1 MIKIILTFLFV
12 LVPLFDVKSQNNNN
26 DLTKYVNPF
35 IGTGGHGHTYPGA
48 SVPFGMVQLSPDTRL
63 SGWDGCGGYHYSDS
77 IIYGFTHT
85 HLSGTGVP
93 DYCDILIMPTSGDI
107 NFNNKEYSSSFQ
119 HKNETATAGYYSV
132 MLDKFHI
139 KAELTATK
147 RAGFH
152 KYTFNGYNSNF
163 IIDLKHRNEVLES
176 NIKFV
181 NNQEICGFRRS
192 KEWARNKVVYFVM
205 KFSEPFI
212 ENGIAVND
220 ILIDDKEFAEG
231 KNIKAY
237 VKFNTDSR
245 KIVYVKVGIS
255 AVSIEGAYKNL
266 DAEIPDWDFE
276 KVRMDAKEEWNKEL
290 NKIVV
295 EDNSVEKKT
304 IFYTALYHCFLCPNL
319 YMDVDSMFRGT
330 DKQIHKA
337 NGFANHTVF
346 SLWDTYRAEHPLF
359 TIIQQKRTSDF
370 INTFLA
376 QYEYGGMLP
385 VWELSGNETFCM
397 IGYHSVPVIVDAYVK
412 GIRGFDVNKA
422 FDAMRHSA
430 DTNLFGLECYR
441 KFGFVP
447 QDCEHESVSKT
458 LEYAYDD
465 WCIAQYAK
473 ILKNKSEYNRFIER
487 SQYYKN
493 VFDPSTGFMRA
504 KINGGW
510 YKPFD
515 PYEVNANYT
524 EANAW
529 QYTLNVPHDIYGL
542 SNLMDK
548 DSIWMSY
555 KLVNKLD
562 DLFSTTSKMTGFDL
576 EDISGM
582 IGQYAHG
589 NEPSHHIAYMYDCF
603 IANEYKTQK
612 YVHQIITDFYKNAP
626 DGLIGNE
633 DCGQMSAWY
642 VLSAMGFYPL
652 CPGSPVY
659 AIGTPLFDK
668 VTINIENGK
677 HFIIRAKNVAG
688 KNFYIQSKTI
698 NNKPLENYFLSH
710 SDIINGG
717 ELVFEM
723 GNTENKK
730 FPEKFDFITS
740 SDDYNIVPIVIVPVI
755 EAKGKT
761 FKDSMQIEMI
771 KIVNKNFENSV
782 FIPRIYYTLD
792 GSEPDMSSNLYSIP
806 FTIIKNTTIK
816 AFIVFDIMDYAFKKR
831 GKSKTVIAEFFKI
844 PTNWSIKLLTD
855 YDKKYSAG
863 GPDGLIDGIRG
874 KKNWRLGDWQGYQGK
889 DFEAVVDLGKVQEL
903 KKIGAGF
910 LQDARSWIWMPT
922 EITIEVS
929 DDGINFKNISTIK
942 NDVPETDLNV
952 IIKDYTTDVNLS
964 SRYIRVKAKNYGKI
978 PSWHPGA
985 GDDAYI
991 FVDEI
996 IIE

>member
-412 GIRGFDVNKA
+412 GIRGFDENKA

-441 KFGFVP
+441 
-447 QDCEHESVSKT
+447 
-458 LEYAYDD
+458 
-465 WCIAQYAK
+465 
-473 ILKNKSEYNRFIER
+473 
-487 SQYYKN
+487 
-493 VFDPSTGFMRA
+493 
-504 KINGGW
+504 
-510 YKPFD
+510 
-515 PYEVNANYT
+515 
-524 EANAW
+524 
-529 QYTLNVPHDIYGL
+529 
-542 SNLMDK
+542 
-548 DSIWMSY
+548 
-555 KLVNKLD
+555 
-562 DLFSTTSKMTGFDL
+562 
-576 EDISGM
+576 
-582 IGQYAHG
+582 
-589 NEPSHHIAYMYDCF
+589 
-603 IANEYKTQK
+603 
-612 YVHQIITDFYKNAP
+612 
-626 DGLIGNE
+626 
-633 DCGQMSAWY
+633 
-642 VLSAMGFYPL
+642 
-652 CPGSPVY
+652 
-659 AIGTPLFDK
+659 
-668 VTINIENGK
+668 
-677 HFIIRAKNVAG
+677 
-688 KNFYIQSKTI
+688 
-698 NNKPLENYFLSH
+698 
-710 SDIINGG
+710 
-717 ELVFEM
+717 
-723 GNTENKK
+723 
-730 FPEKFDFITS
+730 
-740 SDDYNIVPIVIVPVI
+740 
-755 EAKGKT
+755 
-761 FKDSMQIEMI
+761 
-771 KIVNKNFENSV
+771 
-782 FIPRIYYTLD
+782 
-792 GSEPDMSSNLYSIP
+792 
-806 FTIIKNTTIK
+806 
-816 AFIVFDIMDYAFKKR
+816 
-831 GKSKTVIAEFFKI
+831 
-844 PTNWSIKLLTD
+844 
-855 YDKKYSAG
+855 
-863 GPDGLIDGIRG
+863 
-874 KKNWRLGDWQGYQGK
+874 
-889 DFEAVVDLGKVQEL
+889 
-903 KKIGAGF
+903 
-910 LQDARSWIWMPT
+910 
-922 EITIEVS
+922 
-929 DDGINFKNISTIK
+929 
-942 NDVPETDLNV
+942 
-952 IIKDYTTDVNLS
+952 
-964 SRYIRVKAKNYGKI
+964 
-978 PSWHPGA
+978 
-985 GDDAYI
+985 
-991 FVDEI
+991 
-996 IIE
+996 

>member
-1 MIKIILTFLFV
+1 MKKIFIILVFVFIPIISLF
-12 LVPLFDVKSQNNNN
+12 SQNQETI

-48 SVPFGMVQLSPDTRL
+48 SMPFGMVQLSPDTRL

-107 NFNNKEYSSSFQ
+107 KFSNEEYSSSFQ
-119 HKNETATAGYYSV
+119 HKNESATAGYYSV
-132 MLDKFHI
+132 LLDKFHI
-139 KAELTATK
+139 KAELTATL
-147 RAGFH
+147 RCGFH
-152 KYTFNGYNSNF
+152 KYTFNGENSNF
-163 IIDLKHRNEVLES
+163 IIDLKHRNVVLES

-181 NNQEICGFRRS
+181 NNREICGFRRS
-192 KEWARNKVVYFVM
+192 REWAKNKIVYFVM
-205 KFSEPFI
+205 RFSEPFI
-212 ENGIAVND
+212 DNGIAVND
-220 ILIDDKEFAEG
+220 TLIQNKEYAEG

-237 VKFNTDSR
+237 VSYNTDSR
-245 KIVYVKVGIS
+245 KIIYVKVGIS
-255 AVSIEGAYKNL
+255 GVSIEGAYKNL
-266 DAEIPDWDFE
+266 DAEIPDWDFT

-295 EDNSVEKKT
+295 EGGTEDKKT

-359 TIIQQKRTSDF
+359 TIIQQRRTNDF

-412 GIRGFDVNKA
+412 GIRGFDTKKA

-473 ILKNKSEYNRFIER
+473 CIGNTSEYNRFIQR
-487 SQYYKN
+487 SRYYEN
-493 VFDPSTGFMRA
+493 VYDRSTGFMRA
-504 KINGGW
+504 RVNGGW
-510 YKPFD
+510 YNPFD

-529 QYTLNVPHDIYGL
+529 QYTFYIPQAITERDKYEGGD
-542 SNLMDK
+542 SMLM
-548 DSIWMSY
+548 
-555 KLVNKLD
+555 NKLD
-562 DLFSTTSKMTGFDL
+562 QLFTVSSKTTGFELD
-576 EDISGM
+576 DISGM

-589 NEPSHHIAYMYDCF
+589 NEPSHHIAYLFNYF
-603 IANEYKTQK
+603 NEEYKTQN
-612 YVHQIITDFYKNAP
+612 YVHKILTEFYINSP

-642 VLSAMGFYPL
+642 VLSAMGFYPV
-652 CPGSPVY
+652 CPGRAEYS
-659 AIGTPLFDK
+659 IGTPIFDK
-668 VTINIENGK
+668 VTINLENGK
-677 HFIIRAKNVAG
+677 QFLIRAKNVSE
-688 KNFYIQSKTI
+688 KNFYIQSSI
-698 NNKPLENYFLSH
+698 LNGQNRESNYLLH
-710 SDIINGG
+710 NTIINGG
-717 ELVFEM
+717 EIDFQM
-723 GNTENKK
+723 GNTPNINWVKKDIHNK
-730 FPEKFDFITS
+730 FYIFINQ
-740 SDDYNIVPIVIVPVI
+740 DLVIN
-755 EAKGKT
+755 AKNKT
-761 FKDSMQIEMI
+761 FKDTMKIEI
-771 KIVNKNFENSV
+771 NELKGNNKYSKT
-782 FIPRIYYTLD
+782 YYTTD
-792 GSEPDMSSNLYSIP
+792 GSEPDLNSKIYTEP
-806 FTIIKNTTIK
+806 FIINKTTIVR
-816 AFIVFDIMDYAFKKR
+816 AFNSRDLTYIDSNFINTDRSHLIE
-831 GKSKTVIAEFFKI
+831 AEFYKI
-844 PTNWSIKLLTD
+844 PTNWSVKLFTD
-855 YDKKYSAG
+855 YDKKYNAG

-889 DFEAVVDLGKVQEL
+889 DFEAIVDLGKIQPV
-903 KKIGAGF
+903 KKLGAEF
-910 LQDARSWIWMPT
+910 LQDTRSWIVMPT
-922 EITIEVS
+922 EIEIAVS
-929 DDGINFKNISTIK
+929 DNGVNFKVISTIT
-942 NDVPETDLNV
+942 NDIPDKELNV
-952 IIKDYTTDVNLS
+952 IIKEYTTDVNLET
-964 SRYIRVKAKNYGKI
+964 RFVKIKAKNYGKL